1 MAAPPAPPA
10 RLLDR
15 DDQALLRAMNEAIGR
30 VVFDD
35 SEQALTRAMNETIA
49 RVSGKHAFTVH
60 TQPMEG
66 MRAMEGPYNHFM
78 VAPMNPQ
85 RQLLLMVGVPNA
97 TGALLEGGEIVGG
110 FTNWKKVVVG
120 PVELE
125 ETVNHFLNILA
136 FAKMVYE
143 QEVRA
148 AQADQ
153 AAQAL
158 LLLSSGGG
166 ALP

>member
-1 MAAPPAPPA
+1 V
-10 RLLDR
+10 
-15 DDQALLRAMNEAIGR
+15 NEAIGR

-35 SEQALTRAMNETIA
+35 TDQALTRAVNETIT
-49 RVSGKHAFTVH
+49 RVSGKHTFTNH

-85 RQLLLMVGVPNA
+85 RQLLLMVGVPN
-97 TGALLEGGEIVGG
+97 TIGALLEGGEIGAG

-136 FAKMVYE
+136 FAKMVHQE
-143 QEVRA
+143 QQVRA
-148 AQADQ
+148 SQ

-158 LLLSSGGG
+158 LLLSSGGV
-166 ALP
+166 LP

>member
-1 MAAPPAPPA
+1 MAAPPAPA
-10 RLLDR
+10 RLDR
-15 DDQALLRAMNEAIGR
+15 FERALLRDMNEAIGR

-49 RVSGKHAFTVH
+49 RVSGKHTFTSH
-60 TQPMEG
+60 TQPREG
-66 MRAMEGPYNHFM
+66 MHVLEGPYSYFM
-78 VAPMNPQ
+78 MVPYIPLH
-85 RQLLLMVGVPNA
+85 QLLVFVGVPSA
-97 TGALLEGGEIVGG
+97 TGALLEGGEITGG
-110 FTNWKKVVVG
+110 LTNWKKVVVG

-143 QEVRA
+143 QEVKA
-148 AQADQ
+148 ANQANDQ

-158 LLLSSGGG
+158 LLLSSGG
-166 ALP
+166 L

>member
-1 MAAPPAPPA
+1 MATPPPTH
-10 RLLDR
+10 LDLDEQTLFR
-15 DDQALLRAMNEAIGR
+15 SVNEAIGR
-30 VVFDD
+30 VLFDD
-35 SEQALTRAMNETIA
+35 SDQALTLAINQTIA
-49 RVSGKHAFTVH
+49 RVSGKHAFTIH
-60 TQPMEG
+60 AQPMEG

-97 TGALLEGGEIVGG
+97 TGALLEGGEIGAG

-136 FAKMVYE
+136 FAKMVHQE
-143 QEVRA
+143 QQVRA
-148 AQADQ
+148 SQ

-158 LLLSSGGG
+158 LLLSSGGV
-166 ALP
+166 LQ

>member
-1 MAAPPAPPA
+1 MAAPPAPA

-35 SEQALTRAMNETIA
+35 TDQALTRAVNETIT
-49 RVSGKHAFTVH
+49 RVSGKHTFTIH

-66 MRAMEGPYNHFM
+66 MRAMEGPYSHFM

-85 RQLLLMVGVPNA
+85 RQLMLMVGVPNA
-97 TGALLEGGEIVGG
+97 TGALLEGGEIIAG
-110 FTNWKKVVVG
+110 FTHWKKVVVG

-143 QEVRA
+143 QEEAKA
-148 AQADQ
+148 ANQANDQ

-158 LLLSSGGG
+158 LLLSSGG
-166 ALP
+166 L

>member
-1 MAAPPAPPA
+1 MAAPPAPA

-15 DDQALLRAMNEAIGR
+15 DEQALLRSVNEAIGR

-35 SEQALTRAMNETIA
+35 TDQALTRAVNETIT
-49 RVSGKHAFTVH
+49 RVSGKHTFTNH

-66 MRAMEGPYNHFM
+66 MRAMEGPYSHFM

-85 RQLLLMVGVPNA
+85 RQLLLMVGVPSA
-97 TGALLEGGEIVGG
+97 TGALLEGGEITGG
-110 FTNWKKVVVG
+110 LTHWKKVVVG

-143 QEVRA
+143 QEVKA
-148 AQADQ
+148 VQANDQ
-153 AAQAL
+153 GAQAL
-158 LLLSSGGG
+158 LLLSSGG
-166 ALP
+166 L